1 MLILLLHIA
10 LLTAEEPPEK
20 EVPLNEIHLRDPFI
34 LPVPEE
40 KKYYL
45 FGTGFQGLP
54 GKPGFAAYWS
64 SDLITWHGPRAV
76 FRRPEGFWGD
86 RDYWAPEVH
95 RYQGKYYMFASFC
108 AEKACRATQILVA
121 DTPVGPYRLHSDGPV
136 TPKDW
141 FCLDGT
147 LYLDPEGKP
156 WIVFCHEWVQIHDG
170 EICAQRLS
178 EDLRH
183 AEGEPKTLFKATD
196 APWMGEMG
204 FGTERAGFITDG
216 PFLFTG
222 KDGALLMLWS
232 SFGKDHNYKLALAR
246 SASGKLDG
254 PWTHPPAPIFDDDG
268 GHGMIFK
275 TFDGQWLLSLHQ
287 PNKKNKERP
296 RLFIVEEEHG
306 SLRLTPK

>member
-1 MLILLLHIA
+1 MLVLLLNMLVLA
-10 LLTAEEPPEK
+10 AEEPVEK
-20 EVPLNEIHLRDPFI
+20 QVAVNEIHLRDPFV

-40 KKYYL
+40 KKYYI

-54 GKPGFAAYWS
+54 DGPGFATYWS
-64 SDLITWHGPRAV
+64 SDLVTWHGPHAV
-76 FRRPEGFWGD
+76 FRRPEGFWGT

-108 AEKACRATQILVA
+108 AKRAVRATQILVA
-121 DTPVGPYRLHSDGPV
+121 DTPAGPYRLHSDGPV

-178 EDLRH
+178 KDLRH
-183 AEGEPKTLFKATD
+183 AKGKPTTLFKASD
-196 APWMGEMG
+196 APWVGEMG
-204 FGTERAGFITDG
+204 FGTPKAGFITDG
-216 PFLFTG
+216 PFLFRA

-232 SFGKDHNYKLALAR
+232 SFGKDRRYKQAVAR
-246 SASGKLDG
+246 SASGKLEG
-254 PWTHPPAPIFDDDG
+254 PWTHPDKPIFEDDG
-268 GHGMIFK
+268 GHGMIFQ
-275 TFDGQWLLSLHQ
+275 TFDGQTLLSLHQ
-287 PNKKNKERP
+287 PNNNPKERP
-296 RLFIVEEEHG
+296 RFFTVEEDRG
-306 SLRLTPK
+306 SLKLTPK